1 MYTSVNKLI
10 KIQNSI
16 NSFTRQNVNKK
27 LLDLHESKKLESERS
42 AEEIEEI
49 RTSVKE
55 MVTLITSEF
64 IRYGDNEFY
73 DVKCIH
79 SVGSMAEGTRIGN
92 PKEFDFIVELKKFST
107 ANMAKALEIIS
118 IDTIEDCST
127 PFGAVQHPFQHA
139 HIKVIDTELKETFGD
154 YILKDEYLNKTLFSP
169 TTRQAVLKYAIGN
182 LVKNVICKKYGT
194 LEITDIPPGKNGP
207 AGSFVLLW
215 KSNNLK
221 KEKLFITIDT
231 VMGIAV
237 SQDMLKD
244 KESSVNDCFKH
255 LKNESCFL
263 LPAGSF
269 QNNRCFKYAFTLTE
283 VERMKS
289 LSDHHKIC
297 YRLMKD
303 FVGRDGSVSKAFPS
317 YVLKTVIL
325 RHSVKC
331 EEKTDFFACIVDIIT
346 EMSKTC
352 SHGDFV
358 HLAENTLFLKQNFVS
373 EAPCDRG
380 VYPGLIDD
388 LITLQILE
396 ELFPSE

>member
-1 MYTSVNKLI
+1 MYPPVQKLI
-10 KIQNSI
+10 DRQNSM
-16 NSFTRQNVNKK
+16 NSYTRQNINKK
-27 LLDLHESKKLESERS
+27 LFDLHESKKLVSKRS

-49 RTSVKE
+49 STSVKE
-55 MVTLITSEF
+55 MVTQITSEF
-64 IRYGDNEFY
+64 KTYGDNEFY

-107 ANMAKALEIIS
+107 TNMAKALEIIP
-118 IDTIEDCST
+118 IDTIEECAT
-127 PFGAVQHPFQHA
+127 PFGVHHPFQHA
-139 HIKVIDTELKETFGD
+139 HIKVIDTKMKETFKD

-169 TTRQAVLKYAIGN
+169 TTRQAVLEYAIGN
-182 LVKNVICKKYGT
+182 LGKNILSKNYGT

-215 KSNNLK
+215 KSK
-221 KEKLFITIDT
+221 DEKLFITIDT
-231 VMGIAV
+231 VMAIAV
-237 SQDMLKD
+237 SQEMLKD
-244 KESSVNDCFKH
+244 KESIVNDCFKH

-289 LSDHHKIC
+289 LSDYHKIC

-303 FVGRDGSVSKAFPS
+303 FVGRDGSVSRAFPS
-317 YVLKTVIL
+317 YVLKTVVL
-325 RHSVKC
+325 RHSEKC
-331 EEKTDFFACIVDIIT
+331 EEKNDVFSCIVDIIT

-358 HLAENTLFLKQNFVS
+358 HLAEHTLFLKQNFVS
-373 EAPCDRG
+373 EAPCDREI
-380 VYPGLIDD
+380 YPGLLDD

-396 ELFPSE
+396 ELFPNK